1 MAEDEKTIRRNSE
14 AYCGGAFGD
23 EGKGRIVD
31 KRVSDLIVQ
40 GPVVVYRDNGG
51 ANAGHTVEFG
61 DRRIALHQLPSG
73 VFVSG
78 ATVVLGKEMVIH
90 PGDLAEEIEQVREI
104 SGGEIKST
112 IMIDEY
118 ARLSLDTHR
127 AFEAVSGAWNDGGK
141 AATGRGISAAYSD
154 VLQRFPLEI
163 GDLVAFDEEKLVRHY
178 RYYEAILRG
187 LGANLAEVEV
197 PALNG
202 RIRVGSLGEFMNRLK
217 KQREVVA
224 EYAANVIVFLEEKW
238 PDASVPFV
246 FEKAQ
251 AIGLDRRWGVYPDI
265 TASDTTFGG
274 IDSSTGGII
283 KSRSIES
290 RVGVIK
296 ATYMSSV
303 GTRRLPTM
311 MEEDL
316 AGRIREKANEYGA
329 TTHRPRDIAY
339 LDLVAINFFAR
350 QGAVNGLA
358 LTHLDISY
366 PDVPIKVCLAYLKDG
381 KRVPYYPDQRYLEQ
395 VEPVYVELPPWSG
408 ETLPNARRRADLPRE
423 AADFLN
429 FISVQTGLPILMV
442 TTGPKRE
449 QGIMFD
455 NN

>member
-1 MAEDEKTIRRNSE
+1 MVEGEKTIRRNSE

-31 KRVSDLIVQ
+31 NRVSDLIIQ
-40 GPVVVYRDNGG
+40 GLVVVYRDNGG

-61 DRRIALHQLPSG
+61 TKRIALHQLPSG
-73 VFVSG
+73 VFIPG

-90 PGDLAEEIEQVREI
+90 PGDLVEEIEQVKEI
-104 SGGEIKST
+104 SGGEIKAT

-127 AFEAVSGAWNDGGK
+127 AFEAVSSAWHGGGK
-141 AATGRGISAAYSD
+141 AATGRGISSAYSD
-154 VLQRFPLEI
+154 VIQRFPLEI
-163 GDLVAFDEEKLVRHY
+163 GDLGVFNEEKLARHY
-178 RYYEAILRG
+178 RYYDAILQG
-187 LGANLAEVEV
+187 LGSNLAEVEV
-197 PALNG
+197 PSLDG
-202 RIRVGSLGEFMNRLK
+202 RVRVGSLEEFIGRLK
-217 KQREVVA
+217 RQREVVA
-224 EYAANVIVFLEEKW
+224 EYAANVIMFLEEKW
-238 PDASVPFV
+238 ADTLVPFV

-283 KSRSIES
+283 KSNSIER

-303 GTRRLPTM
+303 GSRRLPTM
-311 MEEDL
+311 MDKDL
-316 AGRIREKANEYGA
+316 AERIREKANEYGA

-339 LDLVAINFFAR
+339 LDLVAIKFFAE

-366 PDVPIKVCLAYLKDG
+366 PDVPVKVCVAYVKDG
-381 KRVPYYPDQRYLEQ
+381 KRVPYYPDQRYLRQ
-395 VEPVYVELPPWSG
+395 VKPVYVELSPWSG
-408 ETLPNARRRADLPRE
+408 EVTQKARRREDLPPE
-423 AADFLN
+423 AKDFLN
-429 FISVQTGLPILMV
+429 FVSEQTGLPILMV

-449 QGIMFD
+449 QGIMLGER
-455 NN
+455 